1 MFFFAISGAQGR
13 KKHFRTE
20 PGGLDTLP
28 NIQGGWTRPPLPL
41 YPPEGDGQNPPRH
54 RTCQTSLVPGPPPL
68 GVPAPDPPKKKSNL
82 HNHDRKNEPLRLFL
96 WLCECLMMWP
106 TWTRDQ
112 QLTRRNTEKSLCVLC
127 PLQRGL
133 PEVSGLLYLLL
144 HLRFLHNTLYCK
156 IKNFLYLS
164 ILQNQK
170 NSPQCCW
177 QKKAAGNKK
186 NFNCRGSK
194 RGGPITRSPEHHLDL
209 AITTKEMWRMRA
221 GGKRISWLFLI
232 SWGANP
238 GDSWPNTANLGFLL
252 ELEGGVQPSV
262 QKPGS
267 HPKK

>member
-1 MFFFAISGAQGR
+1 MVRTHPDIVLAKHPWSQDPLLWGFRPQTPQKRNLTCTITIAKMNHLLFF
-13 KKHFRTE
+13 
-20 PGGLDTLP
+20 
-28 NIQGGWTRPPLPL
+28 
-41 YPPEGDGQNPPRH
+41 
-54 RTCQTSLVPGPPPL
+54 
-68 GVPAPDPPKKKSNL
+68 
-82 HNHDRKNEPLRLFL
+82 LFL

-106 TWTRDQ
+106 TWTGDQ

-170 NSPQCCW
+170 NFPQCCW
-177 QKKAAGNKK
+177 QKKLLEIKK